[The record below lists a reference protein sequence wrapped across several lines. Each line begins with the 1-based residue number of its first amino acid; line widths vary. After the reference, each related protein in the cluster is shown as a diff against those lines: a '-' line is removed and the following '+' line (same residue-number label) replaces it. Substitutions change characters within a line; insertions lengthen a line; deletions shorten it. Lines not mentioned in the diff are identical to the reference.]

1 MSKEKQEK
9 ERFSFY
15 TLVDKEN
22 KMVCTLHMWADRSM
36 TLNVDRIVETK
47 QGAELK
53 SERIEIPAK
62 PTPPTMQDLEN
73 KHRDLVGIPRLN

>member
-1 MSKEKQEK
+1 MTEEIQEK

-15 TLVDKEN
+15 TFVDKEN
-22 KMVCTLHMWADRSM
+22 NMVCTLHMWTDRSM
-36 TLNVDRIVETK
+36 TLNVDRIVETEK
-47 QGAELK
+47 GPELK
-53 SERIEIPAK
+53 SQRIEIPAK

>member
-1 MSKEKQEK
+1 MIKEKQEK

-15 TLVDKEN
+15 TLVDQEN
-22 KMVCTLHMWADRSM
+22 NMVCTLHMWMDKSM

-47 QGAELK
+47 IGAVLK
-53 SERIEIPAK
+53 SEQIEIPAK

-73 KHRDLVGIPRLN
+73 KHRDLVRIPRLK